1 MQTLSAETYK
11 AAVAFGDKDAAV
23 WLCIVS
29 ILAKHVLTESLTCQG
44 RVLEGCVAAWQGCA
58 PQCVP
63 RGAQCMAATNITLI
77 SSLEEV
83 KPWRQAQVHVM
94 PNASRAFWQQLHYL
108 LGRQCG
114 T

>member
-1 MQTLSAETYK
+1 MQTLSAETYQ
-11 AAVAFGDKDAAV
+11 AAVGFGDKDAAV

-29 ILAKHVLTESLTCQG
+29 IQAKHVSTESLTCQG

-63 RGAQCMAATNITLI
+63 QGAQCMAATNITLI

-83 KPWRQAQVHVM
+83 KPWRPARVHVM
-94 PNASRAFWQQLHYL
+94 P
-108 LGRQCG
+108 
-114 T
+114 